1 MLLRVTRKTN
11 VHKAFYKP
19 PVHAG
24 LQLHIFLS
32 YTPYRSE
39 HGGMHPAGQLAY
51 DEVVAVADAA
61 TDAATDAKPWFN
73 YSIDTLS

>member
-1 MLLRVTRKTN
+1 
-11 VHKAFYKP
+11 
-19 PVHAG
+19 
-24 LQLHIFLS
+24 
-32 YTPYRSE
+32 
-39 HGGMHPAGQLAY
+39 MHPAGQLAY